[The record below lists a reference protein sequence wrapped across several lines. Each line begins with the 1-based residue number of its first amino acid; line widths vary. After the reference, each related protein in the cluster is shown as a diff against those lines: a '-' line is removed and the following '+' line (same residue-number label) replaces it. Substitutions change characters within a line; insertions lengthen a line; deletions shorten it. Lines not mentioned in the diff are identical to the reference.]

1 MYCVGH
7 SGWPA
12 PFFSS
17 PRKENAALIKM
28 IQHQEQQ
35 GKQTAGGKHPES
47 LLLVVGCRD
56 GKAKNLPYPDPFLPL
71 DSCLPFFLIQ

>member
-17 PRKENAALIKM
+17 PRKEKAALIKM
-28 IQHQEQQ
+28 IHHQEQQ
-35 GKQTAGGKHPES
+35 GNKAGGKHPES

-71 DSCLPFFLIQ
+71 DSCLPFF

>member
-17 PRKENAALIKM
+17 PRKEKAALIKM

-56 GKAKNLPYPDPFLPL
+56 GKAKNLPSPDPLSASGFLL
-71 DSCLPFFLIQ
+71 TFFF